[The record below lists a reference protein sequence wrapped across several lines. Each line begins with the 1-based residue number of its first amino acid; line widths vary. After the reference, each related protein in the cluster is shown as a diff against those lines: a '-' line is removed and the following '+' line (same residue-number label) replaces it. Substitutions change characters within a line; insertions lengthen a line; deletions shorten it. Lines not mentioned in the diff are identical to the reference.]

1 MDPKVVESIDYQTTN
16 SVEILRMKIEDLI
29 KEVASLKNENEK
41 LLVEVDDLNRD
52 IRILEKS
59 VYYD

>member
-29 KEVASLKNENEK
+29 KEIASLKNENEK

>member
-29 KEVASLKNENEK
+29 KEIASLKNENEK
-41 LLVEVDDLNRD
+41 LIVEVDDLNRD

>member
-1 MDPKVVESIDYQTTN
+1 MDPKVVENIDYQTTN
-16 SVEILRMKIEDLI
+16 SVEILRMKIENLI
-29 KEVASLKNENEK
+29 KEMARLKGENEK
-41 LLVEVDDLNRD
+41 LLIEVDELNRD

>member
-1 MDPKVVESIDYQTTN
+1 MDPKVVENIDYQTTN
-16 SVEILRMKIEDLI
+16 SVEILLMKIEDLI
-29 KEVASLKNENEK
+29 KEMAHLKGENEK
-41 LLVEVDDLNRD
+41 LLIEVDELNRD

>member
-16 SVEILRMKIEDLI
+16 SVEILRMKIEDLV
-29 KEVASLKNENEK
+29 KEITSLKHENEK
-41 LLVEVDDLNRD
+41 LLIEVDDLNRD

>member
-16 SVEILRMKIEDLI
+16 SVEILRMKIEDLV
-29 KEVASLKNENEK
+29 KEVTSLKRENEK
-41 LLVEVDDLNRD
+41 LLIEVDELNRD

>member
-16 SVEILRMKIEDLI
+16 SVEILRMKIEDLV
-29 KEVASLKNENEK
+29 KEVTSLKHENEK
-41 LLVEVDDLNRD
+41 LLIEVDDLNRD